1 MQEEGEEHKNII
13 INYDDLRI
21 GRFIGSGAFGNVYRG
36 FYKDIPVAIKE
47 LKSIDIRHLKN
58 IRDEI
63 ATQTKVDNPYIIK
76 VYGCCFREDEDC
88 LLIVM
93 ELADCSLSSFLRK
106 ERKKYECEWMQFY
119 IVCRISRRER
129 FATTSPW
136 VFMNCI
142 DKVSFIEISK

>member
-106 ERKKYECEWMQFY
+106 ERKKYECE
-119 IVCRISRRER
+119 
-129 FATTSPW
+129 
-136 VFMNCI
+136 
-142 DKVSFIEISK
+142 